1 MDMIQQY
8 DRVLLNDGRDGC
20 VVEILGDQEVFL
32 VDVGSAPGKW
42 ENLTLKRSDIKKVI
56 QTA

>member
-8 DRVLLNDGRDGC
+8 DKVLLNDGRDGC
-20 VVEILGDQEVFL
+20 VVEVLGDQEVFL
-32 VDVGSAPGKW
+32 VDVGSAPGEW

-56 QTA
+56 QSA